1 MKKCKLCGK
10 KGSNIKTCPFNID
23 SKNPCAYKHNS
34 NPLPYNFEHFS
45 DNKLN
50 IYNEPLQPCRVG
62 NMSNGS
68 WDNSGKCSELGGGVH
83 QICIN
88 NISKNTPKFSK
99 LTGQSD
105 WSDNRGNNNHC
116 VCLGAWSL
124 YNSKRQTNKTLKCD
138 AIPKIALS
146 DRYVSKFSEGWN
158 KWNGLELENQIRYGV
173 ESLVENCMT
182 NEPKSN
188 NLRKNYCN
196 FARKHKSLN
205 NSQLYK
211 KHCN

>member
-10 KGSNIKTCPFNID
+10 KGSNIKTCPFNIN

-34 NPLPYNFEHFS
+34 NPLPYNFEHFGT
-45 DNKLN
+45 NQFN
-50 IYNEPLQPCRVG
+50 IYNEPLKSCRVG
-62 NMSNGS
+62 DMSNGS
-68 WDNSGKCSELGGGVH
+68 WDNYGKCSERGGGVH
-83 QICIN
+83 QICVN
-88 NISKNTPKFSK
+88 NISKNTPRFSK
-99 LTGQSD
+99 LTGQSN

-124 YNSKRQTNKTLKCD
+124 YNSKEQTNKTLKCD

-158 KWNGLELENQIRYGV
+158 KWNGLELENQIKYGV

-182 NEPKSN
+182 NEAKSK

-196 FARKHKSLN
+196 FAKKHKSLN
-205 NSQLYK
+205 SSRLYK